1 MEKKREL
8 EELKALIFDIQS
20 FSTHDGPGIRTNV
33 FFKGC
38 PLRCLWCAN
47 PEGQMPVI
55 ELFYTKMKCVGCMRC
70 AKACPHDAVT
80 AQSDPLNIEKIG
92 HVLHDRAK
100 CNQCQTHDCVRAC
113 FQDALSVTGKWM
125 TVDDVMKKIRRDS
138 SVYRNKGG
146 ITVSGGD
153 PLVYYEFVAELLKRC
168 HEEGINTVLESEL
181 SIPAKN
187 LKAVVPYVDLYLADL
202 KIVDEKK
209 HIEATGFSNKLIK
222 ENLRFLGQTCP
233 EKICLRVP
241 IIPGFTDSDENI
253 DAIGAFCAVNDFT
266 RVNILPYHKLGST
279 KHERLGSEYPIPD
292 VQPPDDKK
300 MRHIA
305 DIIESHGVECAIN

>member
-1 MEKKREL
+1 MEENR
-8 EELKALIFDIQS
+8 ELKALIFDVQS

-47 PEGQMPVI
+47 PEGQLSVP
-55 ELFYTKMKCVGCMRC
+55 ELFYTKMKCMGCMRC
-70 AKACPHDAVT
+70 AKFCPHDAIT
-80 AQSDPLNIEKIG
+80 AHNAPGDIEKFG
-92 HVLHDRAK
+92 PVRFDRKK
-100 CNQCQTHDCVRAC
+100 CNKCQTHDCVRAC
-113 FQDALSVTGKWM
+113 FQNALAVTGEWM
-125 TVDDVMKKIRRDS
+125 TVDDVMKKIHRDS

-181 SIPAKN
+181 SVPTKN
-187 LKAVVPYVDLYLADL
+187 LQAVMPYIDLYLADL
-202 KIVDEKK
+202 KIVDEQK
-209 HIEATGFSNKLIK
+209 HIEATGFSNNQIL

-253 DAIGAFCAVNDFT
+253 DAIGAFCVENHIHC
-266 RVNILPYHKLGST
+266 VNILPYHKLGST
-279 KHERLGSEYPIPD
+279 KHERLGSEYPMPNVKEPD
-292 VQPPDDKK
+292 GEK
-300 MRHIA
+300 MQHIA
-305 DIIESHGVECAIN
+305 DIIESHGVKCVIN